1 MSDYGY
7 DDIDFETFCTTMLA
21 ACTEAV
27 KAYPKRTPIYLDI
40 YRATIWGNGDY
51 EDYHPVDPKGNF
63 MHEFIEARGGKP
75 TKRTAAAFV
84 EKYAYDFFLIFVN
97 FRFEDLMHTDA
108 MDEALAAAFR
118 KPSPKPSKLD
128 LILSNITP
136 VSLRSLR
143 EAEEEIAEKAA
154 RKAKL
159 AAGTVKLEAG
169 AVNTRIYKG
178 KEYTVRILEGGK
190 HCSVNGQEFSS
201 LSAAALGV
209 AGQHVSGLKFW
220 RFSH

>member
-7 DDIDFETFCTTMLA
+7 DDIEFELFCKTMLA

-40 YRATIWGNGDY
+40 YRAAIWGNGDY
-51 EDYHPVDPKGNF
+51 EDYHPIDPRGNF
-63 MHEFIEARGGKP
+63 MREFIETKGGKP

-84 EKYAYDFFLIFVN
+84 EKYAYDFFRIFVY

-118 KPSPKPSKLD
+118 APSPKPTKLD

-136 VSLRSLR
+136 VSLKTLR
-143 EAEEEIAEKAA
+143 EAEEEIEERDA
-154 RKAKL
+154 RKTKQ
-159 AAGTVKLEAG
+159 AAGIVKLEAG
-169 AVNTRIYKG
+169 AVNSRIYKG
-178 KEYTVRILEGGK
+178 KEYTVRILEDGK
-190 HCSVNGQEFSS
+190 RCTVNGQEFSS

-209 AGQHVSGLKFW
+209 ARQHVSGLKFW
-220 RFSH
+220 RFAH